1 MQESMVF
8 ATMIQYFKYDDDYD
22 GEELE
27 NVFSR
32 NEKQIQWEEFVSF
45 FTECTLST
53 LLVGILKQKMVW

>member
-1 MQESMVF
+1 MVF
-8 ATMIQYFKYDDDYD
+8 ATMIKYFKQDDDYD

-32 NEKQIQWEEFVSF
+32 NEKKIQWEEFVSF

-53 LLVGILKQKMVW
+53 LLVGILKQKMV